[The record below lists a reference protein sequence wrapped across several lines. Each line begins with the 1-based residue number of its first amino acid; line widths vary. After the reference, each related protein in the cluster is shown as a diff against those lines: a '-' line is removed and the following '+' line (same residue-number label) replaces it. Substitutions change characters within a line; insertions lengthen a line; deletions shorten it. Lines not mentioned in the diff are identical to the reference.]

1 MSVGEPGHELTATPR
16 DQDGAT
22 ICECGWVSKPGV
34 DAQPFLEAREHILSV
49 RAGEAS
55 AWSGMTRPGLGHTE
69 GTATETA
76 WIGCYASHVLAGSLV
91 CR

>member
-16 DQDGAT
+16 DQGWRGAT

-34 DAQPFLEAREHILSV
+34 DAQPFLE
-49 RAGEAS
+49 
-55 AWSGMTRPGLGHTE
+55 E
-69 GTATETA
+69 GTAGETA
-76 WIGCYASHVLAGSLV
+76 WIGCYAGHVLAGSLV

>member
-1 MSVGEPGHELTATPR
+1 MVVTRVSSRPGHLALEGERDERGGAGTRLTATPR
-16 DQDGAT
+16 DQDGRGAT

-55 AWSGMTRPGLGHTE
+55 A
-69 GTATETA
+69 
-76 WIGCYASHVLAGSLV
+76 
-91 CR
+91 